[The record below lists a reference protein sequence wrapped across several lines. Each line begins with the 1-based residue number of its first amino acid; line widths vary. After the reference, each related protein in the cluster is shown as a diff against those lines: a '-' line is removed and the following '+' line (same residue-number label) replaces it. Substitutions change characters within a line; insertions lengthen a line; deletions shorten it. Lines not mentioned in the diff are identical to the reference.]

1 MKPVLRWLLVGLVL
15 LVQGCSS
22 LQFGYNQAP
31 TLGYW
36 WLDSQLSLDSG
47 QSERTRETLQ
57 QLQRW
62 HRSKELLV
70 YADLL
75 QKLQGMSSRDV
86 EAQQVCD
93 IWTQVDEGMD
103 RAMAQAI
110 RLAAPLAL
118 QLQPRQLRHLVQHW
132 DEKNEDWEKEW
143 LRGKPQER
151 IERRLDKAVS
161 RYSDV
166 YGSLSDAQTQL
177 LRTQLQKSL
186 WTPEWG
192 RQERLRRQ
200 QSLLAALQRLQ
211 LAGTSAAQAEAALQ
225 TVWQQWLQPPNAPD
239 QQRHQ
244 RWVTQACSDLAALHN
259 STSAEQRQ
267 RAARKL
273 RGYETDLRE
282 LAQNR

>member
-1 MKPVLRWLLVGLVL
+1 MRKGLWVWLLAL
-15 LVQGCSS
+15 LLQGCSA

-31 TLGYW
+31 QLGYW
-36 WLDSQLSLDSG
+36 WLDSQLSLEGG
-47 QSERTRETLQ
+47 QSDQVREAMQ

-93 IWTQVDEGMD
+93 IWAQVDEGMD

-177 LRTQLQKSL
+177 LRMQLQKSL

-225 TVWQQWLQPPNAPD
+225 TAWQQWLQPPNVPD

>member
-1 MKPVLRWLLVGLVL
+1 MRKGLWVWFLALLL
-15 LVQGCSS
+15 QGCSA

-31 TLGYW
+31 QLGYW
-36 WLDSQLSLDSG
+36 WLDSQLSLEGG
-47 QSERTRETLQ
+47 QSEQVREAMQ

>member
-1 MKPVLRWLLVGLVL
+1 MRRWFLAFGLILL
-15 LVQGCSS
+15 QGCSA

-31 TLGYW
+31 QLGYW
-36 WLDSQLSLDSG
+36 WLDSQLSLEGG
-47 QSERTRETLQ
+47 QSDEVREAMQ

-118 QLQPRQLRHLVQHW
+118 QLQPRQLRHLVRHW

-143 LRGKPQER
+143 LRGKPQDR
-151 IERRLDKAVS
+151 IERRLDRAVS

-211 LAGTSAAQAEAALQ
+211 LAGTSTAQAETALQ
-225 TVWQQWLQPPNAPD
+225 TVWQQWLQPPSAAD
-239 QQRHQ
+239 QQHHQ

>member
-1 MKPVLRWLLVGLVL
+1 MTRWYLVL
-15 LVQGCSS
+15 WILLLQGCSA

-31 TLGYW
+31 QLGYW
-36 WLDSQLSLDSG
+36 WLDSQLSLEGG
-47 QSERTRETLQ
+47 QSEQVREAMQ

-93 IWTQVDEGMD
+93 IWAQVDEGMD

-211 LAGTSAAQAEAALQ
+211 ALY
-225 TVWQQWLQPPNAPD
+225 
-239 QQRHQ
+239 
-244 RWVTQACSDLAALHN
+244 DLAPGGCIDRQAVVACLVDWMDHSMLPSASSPT
-259 STSAEQRQ
+259 STVCASQWTA
-267 RAARKL
+267 RAKL
-273 RGYETDLRE
+273 SPPLLTHI
-282 LAQNR
+282 ASVN